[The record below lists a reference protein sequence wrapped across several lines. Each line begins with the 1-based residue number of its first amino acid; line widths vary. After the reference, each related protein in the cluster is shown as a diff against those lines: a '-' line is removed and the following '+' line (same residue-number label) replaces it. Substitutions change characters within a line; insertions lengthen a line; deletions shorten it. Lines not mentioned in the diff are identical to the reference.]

1 MVRYLIMNNGKYLL
15 PGTPKTKREYRGKRK
30 GKGSKLCKFVLNQIN
45 QSEPNTQKFWFHGRI
60 FMKAWVFYLLQWGLE
75 EAKSRHLSFPL
86 VHTCK
91 AYWPAI
97 LLLYYTVYL
106 YL

>member
-1 MVRYLIMNNGKYLL
+1 MESTFFLAH
-15 PGTPKTKREYRGKRK
+15 RK
-30 GKGSKLCKFVLNQIN
+30 QKGSKEEREKGKVVSLCKFVFNQIN

-60 FMKAWVFYLLQWGLE
+60 FMKAWVFHLLRWGLE
-75 EAKSRHLSFPL
+75 EAKSRHLSFPI
-86 VHTCK
+86 VQTCK

>member
-45 QSEPNTQKFWFHGRI
+45 QSEPNT
-60 FMKAWVFYLLQWGLE
+60 
-75 EAKSRHLSFPL
+75 
-86 VHTCK
+86 
-91 AYWPAI
+91 
-97 LLLYYTVYL
+97 
-106 YL
+106 